1 VTTVSTVDG
10 PVFDCHARL
19 GPAPGAVADLLAT
32 MDAHGI
38 ARAAVAAGGVVGLDV
53 LARQLSEGGH
63 VRSGADNT
71 RVRVACAGSGGRLV
85 PVYFANPHAAPAAYR
100 TEGPA
105 YRMVELS
112 PAVHGV
118 GYADPRTE
126 ALVRIAADLGH
137 PVLTVCTGQPGCRA
151 ADLVALAA
159 RFPAVRFVFGHCGF
173 TGLDTYGID
182 QLVARANIL
191 VETSGSLSV
200 AARHALHRLGP
211 HRVLFGTG
219 YPLQHP
225 SVELAKFAAL
235 GPDEATWRRIAWHN
249 AHRLL
254 AEEST

>member
-1 VTTVSTVDG
+1 MSTMDG
-10 PVFDCHARL
+10 PIFDCHARL
-19 GPAPGAVADLLAT
+19 GPTAVTDLLAT
-32 MDAHGI
+32 MDTYGI
-38 ARAAVAAGGVVGLDV
+38 ARAAVAAGGVVDLDV

-63 VRSGADNT
+63 VRSGADNE

-85 PVYFANPHAAPAAYR
+85 PVYFANPHADVAAYR
-100 TEGPA
+100 AEGPA
-105 YRMVELS
+105 FRMLELS

-118 GYADPRTE
+118 GYADPRTV
-126 ALVRIAADLGH
+126 ALVRVAADLAH
-137 PVLTVCTGQPGCRA
+137 PVYTVCTGRPGCRA

-173 TGLDTYGID
+173 TGLDTHGIN
-182 QLVARANIL
+182 QLEAQPNVL

-235 GPDEATWRRIAWHN
+235 RPDHATWRRVAWHN